1 MMGPDASYLGVSE
14 LGANFFDT
22 LLEKGMDYLQKKAVA
37 YTAPKSVST
46 PAMYAPAPAP
56 AVVVRAVP
64 VVTAPPPAS
73 SGIPTWGWIAIGV
86 GAVALV
92 GGGALLLA
100 RRS

>member
-1 MMGPDASYLGVSE
+1 MMGPDSSYLGVSE
-14 LGANFFDT
+14 LGANFFDN

-46 PAMYAPAPAP
+46 PAMYAPAPT
-56 AVVVRAVP
+56 VVVRAVP

-73 SGIPTWGWIAIGV
+73 SGIPTWGWVAIGL
-86 GAVALV
+86 GAAALV